1 MAGVSALDFWR
12 MLPCEVYAAI
22 AAANMRAKG
31 ELKRTLYLAWYTAAL
46 TRAKRMP
53 GLKRLLK
60 DDAAQPDFEQLKR
73 DHEEIL
79 KHSKMTNVKE

>member
-1 MAGVSALDFWR
+1 MAGVSALDFWH
-12 MLPCEVYAAI
+12 MLPREVYAAI

-31 ELKRTLYLAWYTAAL
+31 ELKRALYLAWHTAAL

-53 GLKRLLK
+53 GLGRLLK
-60 DDAAQPDFEQLKR
+60 DDEAQPDFEQLKR

-79 KHSKMTNVKE
+79 KHSKVMHAKE